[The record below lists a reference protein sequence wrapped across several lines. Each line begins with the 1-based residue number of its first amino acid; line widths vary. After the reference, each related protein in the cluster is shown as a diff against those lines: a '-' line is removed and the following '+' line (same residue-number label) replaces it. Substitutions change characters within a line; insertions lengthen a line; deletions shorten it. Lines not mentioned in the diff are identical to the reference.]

1 MSRYQVNFWQNVHH
15 SLFSNLFGKYLTTQ
29 KEISVQS
36 LSILIGKKQVN
47 DYGYDSANNNNRS
60 QLMRKLQFVHKL
72 ILLSSLIL
80 VLALGASAINS
91 YYLLKSKTEN
101 DLKAA
106 IKEISASVT
115 NNISDWFN
123 GKSDVVLSM
132 AISAADNLEISDK
145 ENGNLI
151 NIFKQSDRAGKF
163 KNTYVGIERSRKL
176 IIDDVS
182 IVLPEDYDPT
192 TRPWYQLATRDGKTN
207 LTEPYI
213 DANENYLVI
222 SISTPIM
229 KNGQIVAVAGADLQ
243 LTDIVN
249 IVNKVDYLGLGY
261 AFLVTEQGKI
271 LSHPDKQLA
280 NKQLTDIFDT
290 FPTLSANLTTLKI
303 EQKDALVSFHK
314 IEGVDSVDWYIGV
327 VLDKQKAYASLSS
340 IRTQSAIYAVIGV
353 ITTILVMSFAL
364 NLLMRP
370 IRKLSL
376 TIKDIAH
383 GKGDLTQRLS
393 VDNQDEIGQLSGYFN
408 EFMDK
413 IQHSIRNVK
422 NSAETLNQ
430 NIIKVNHVVVSS
442 HALFDEQNARAANVA
457 AAVKRLD
464 ESSND
469 ISTNA
474 KEASRIT
481 SDAHKTSNESRGAL
495 KTNIENVQLLSSKV
509 TNSGELIKELG
520 GHTENIGNILNVIRG
535 ISDQTNLLALNAA
548 IEAARAGEQGRGFA
562 VVADEVRQLAHRAA
576 DSTNEIQELISN
588 LQQVVDSV
596 GNAMEESTSQSS
608 ICYATT
614 EELGE
619 KMVSI
624 MNAINEIDQENL
636 SVASET
642 ERQSQTISE
651 MNSEISLLASTNQQ
665 GADNLNQ
672 ISQECNE
679 LQQQFSELDRL
690 VGQFRV

>member
-1 MSRYQVNFWQNVHH
+1 MNRYQVNFRPNFHH
-15 SLFSNLFGKYLTTQ
+15 FFRQLFFSGN
-29 KEISVQS
+29 EISVQS
-36 LSILIGKKQVN
+36 FLIFTGKKQVN
-47 DYGYDSANNNNRS
+47 DYGYDSANINGS

-115 NNISDWFN
+115 SNISDWLN

-132 AISAADNLEISDK
+132 AISAADNLVMSDI
-145 ENGNLI
+145 ESSNLI
-151 NIFKQSDRAGKF
+151 KILKQSDRTGQF
-163 KNTYVGIERSRKL
+163 KNTFVGIEQIREL

-192 TRPWYQLATRDGKTN
+192 TRPWYQLATREGKAN

-222 SISTPIM
+222 SISTPII
-229 KNGQIVAVAGADLQ
+229 KNGQIIAVAGADLQ

-249 IVNKVDYLGLGY
+249 IVNKVDYLDLGY

-280 NKQLTDIFDT
+280 NKHLSDIFDT
-290 FPTLSANLTTLKI
+290 VPTLSSNLLTLKI

-353 ITTILVMSFAL
+353 ITTIIVMSFAL

-370 IRKLSL
+370 IRKLSI

-408 EFMDK
+408 EFIDK
-413 IQHSIRNVK
+413 IQRSIRNVK
-422 NSAETLNQ
+422 NSADTLNK
-430 NIIKVNHVVVSS
+430 NIIKVNQVVVSS
-442 HALFDEQNARAANVA
+442 HALFDEQNVRAANVA
-457 AAVKRLD
+457 AAVKSLD

-469 ISTNA
+469 ISINA

-495 KTNIENVQLLSSKV
+495 RANVENVQLLSSKV
-509 TNSGELIKELG
+509 TNSGELIKDLG

-596 GNAMEESTSQSS
+596 GNAMEESTKQSS
-608 ICYATT
+608 ICYSTA

-624 MNAINEIDQENL
+624 INAINEIDQVNS
-636 SVASET
+636 SVASDS

-651 MNSEISLLASTNQQ
+651 MNSEISLLAKTNQQ
-665 GADNLNQ
+665 GADNLNGVTVTHTQ
-672 ISQECNE
+672 RDTNT
-679 LQQQFSELDRL
+679 LR
-690 VGQFRV
+690 